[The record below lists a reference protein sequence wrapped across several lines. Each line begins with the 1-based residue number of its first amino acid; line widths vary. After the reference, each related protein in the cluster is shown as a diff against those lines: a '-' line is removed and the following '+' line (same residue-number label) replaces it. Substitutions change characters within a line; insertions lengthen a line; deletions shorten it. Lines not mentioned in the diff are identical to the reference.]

1 VAVRRMMELS
11 GVAIVLNLV
20 SVATARVSSS
30 SSALSFK
37 TGGTKKPANDLALR

>member
-1 VAVRRMMELS
+1 MMELS

-30 SSALSFK
+30 SSAFFQDCWNEKAGDRSGAQVMP
-37 TGGTKKPANDLALR
+37 T